1 MESIHLTF
9 AWSSIEPTS
18 GLFDSNYISNVLD
31 IANIYYPAYGTK
43 VELQIPTMNTNVKVT
58 PTDLISIDFDD
69 IIMIN
74 RFKTLLD
81 TLFTHIPNVQLSALN
96 IGNES
101 DIYMGSN
108 AFCI

>member
-1 MESIHLTF
+1 MAQNNNYDSAYAYAQIGCMESTHLTF

-18 GLFDSNYISNVLD
+18 GVFNSNYISNVLD

-81 TLFTHIPNVQLSALN
+81 TLFTLYPMFNYLP
-96 IGNES
+96 
-101 DIYMGSN
+101 
-108 AFCI
+108 